1 MKKVISLMYPTVKL
15 HGEAKQVLGDEIK
28 GNGETKLFKELPKV
42 LEDKSVINMP
52 KPCGKECYFLVNI
65 YVFNALKDT
74 RIDLIAFDDAFTER
88 NEKGQA
94 TSYGGLIFSDTV
106 D

>member
-1 MKKVISLMYPTVKL
+1 MKIISLMYPTVKL
-15 HGEAKQVLGDEIK
+15 HGEAQQVLGNEVK
-28 GNGETKLFKELPKV
+28 GNGETKKFKELPKV

-52 KPCGKECYFLVNI
+52 EPCGKECYFLVNI

-74 RIDLIAFDDAFTER
+74 RNDLIAFDEEFTTR

-94 TSYGGLIFSDTV
+94 ISYGGLLFSDMV